1 MRNKIDVTSVAFG
14 NTLAVQV
21 ALHQKSKESAEGA
34 QCESQGQARASE
46 ARRPWVAIQRERLR
60 PVGPK
65 YHWYYALLKATRKF
79 NNVTRGDALRFARA
93 CPWLSYLRAFGAL
106 FRLLCKASASL
117 NFSTD

>member
-65 YHWYYALLKATRKF
+65 YHWYYALLRATRKF

-93 CPWLSYLRAFGAL
+93 CPWLSYCAPSAL
-106 FRLLCKASASL
+106 SFDVLCKAY
-117 NFSTD
+117 STP